1 MREGCR
7 FPPGTTSP
15 IRHRPRWAGEHI
27 RALPMFTAVLLLSAC
42 GRHTL
47 PPPVADAPSVTSG
60 EPATI
65 VEQPEPAG
73 PPSPRPEPPDPRP
86 VVEPVRPPPAPPDDP
101 IVSSPS
107 ADEERIGERVDWWV
121 SYWQTRARDRFTR
134 ALVRMGRYEDFI
146 DAEIAARGLPPSLR
160 YLPVIEAGY
169 YPPAVSPAGAAGL
182 WQFMPATARWMG
194 LGITPLVDQRFD
206 PWAATPRALD
216 FLAELQKQ
224 FKSWFLT
231 LAAYNG
237 GPGRVERTIRA
248 YGGGA
253 PRDDDLFR
261 RIRDRLP
268 AETRDFIP
276 RFLAAARVGSDPGAY
291 GFGDYEKDAPWT
303 FDEIVVGEA
312 VSIDVVA
319 IAAGAPEQ
327 RVRDLN
333 PHLVLGL
340 TPAGD
345 STLLR
350 VPEGTGA
357 GFAER
362 LAAIPADR
370 RVTFTSHSVAAGET
384 LWRIAQNY
392 RVPVSALQAAN
403 PDVEPRRMQI
413 GSRLVVPRAGPVPR
427 PAGSDGSGAERP
439 ADPRPSG
446 GERVHTVKRGDT
458 LWGIA
463 RLYDVELDRLLAHND
478 LDADTTIWPGDEI
491 RIPRG
496 DR

>member
-1 MREGCR
+1 M
-7 FPPGTTSP
+7 
-15 IRHRPRWAGEHI
+15 
-27 RALPMFTAVLLLSAC
+27 RALPLFTVWLLLSAC

-47 PPPVADAPSVTSG
+47 PPSLADAPPVTSG

-65 VEQPEPAG
+65 VAQPRPARL
-73 PPSPRPEPPDPRP
+73 PSPRPDQPDPRS

-107 ADEERIGERVDWWV
+107 ADGKRIGERVDWWV
-121 SYWQTRARDRFTR
+121 NYWQTRAGDRFKR

-160 YLPVIEAGY
+160 YLPVIEAAY

-182 WQFMPATARWMG
+182 WQFMPGTARSMG

-224 FKSWFLT
+224 FKSWFLA

-237 GPGRVERTIRA
+237 GPGRLERAIRDH
-248 YGGGA
+248 GGGA

-276 RFLAAARVGSDPGAY
+276 KFLAAARVAGDPEAY
-291 GFGDYEKDAPWT
+291 GLGDFVKDAPWT
-303 FDEIVVGEA
+303 FDGIVVGEA
-312 VSIDVVA
+312 VSIDVLA
-319 IAAGAPEQ
+319 IAAEAPEE

-345 STLLR
+345 STLVR
-350 VPEGTGA
+350 VPKGSGA
-357 GFAER
+357 RFGER
-362 LAAIPADR
+362 LAAIPVDR
-370 RVTFTSHSVAAGET
+370 RVTFTSHTVAGGET
-384 LWRIAQNY
+384 LWRIARNY
-392 RVPVSALQAAN
+392 RVSVSALQAAN

-413 GSRLVVPRAGPVPR
+413 GSRLVVPRAGSAPKPASGDGDAGERRVNAR
-427 PAGSDGSGAERP
+427 PAE
-439 ADPRPSG
+439 
-446 GERVHTVKRGDT
+446 GERVHTVEHGDT
-458 LWGIA
+458 MWRIA
-463 RLYDVELDRLLAHND
+463 RLYDVELDRLLAHNN
-478 LDADTTIWPGDEI
+478 LDADETIRPGDEI

-496 DR
+496 GP

>member
-1 MREGCR
+1 MV
-7 FPPGTTSP
+7 
-15 IRHRPRWAGEHI
+15 
-27 RALPMFTAVLLLSAC
+27 ALFLSAC
-42 GRHTL
+42 GRHVL
-47 PPPVADAPSVTSG
+47 PPALADAPPVTSG
-60 EPATI
+60 KPATI
-65 VEQPEPAG
+65 VEQPEPGA
-73 PPSPRPEPPDPRP
+73 PPSPRPEQPDPRP
-86 VVEPVRPPPAPPDDP
+86 AREPIRSPPAAPPDDP
-101 IVSSPS
+101 ILSSPS
-107 ADEERIGERVDWWV
+107 TAEERIAQRVDWWV
-121 SYWQTRARDRFTR
+121 NYWQTRASGRFKR

-160 YLPVIEAGY
+160 YLPVIEATY
-169 YPPAVSPAGAAGL
+169 YPSAVSPAGAAGL
-182 WQFMPATARWMG
+182 WQFMPGTARWMG

-224 FKSWFLT
+224 FKSWFLA

-237 GPGRVERTIRA
+237 GPGRLERAIRDH
-248 YGGGA
+248 GGGA

-261 RIRDRLP
+261 RIRGRLP

-276 RFLAAARVGSDPGAY
+276 RFLAAARVASDPEAY
-291 GFGDYEKDAPWT
+291 GLGDYVKDMPWT
-303 FDEIVVGEA
+303 FDEVVVEEA

-319 IAAGAPEQ
+319 IAAEAPEE

-345 STLLR
+345 STLVR
-350 VPEGTGA
+350 VPKGSGV

-370 RVTFTSHSVAAGET
+370 RVTFTSHEVAAGET
-384 LWRIAQNY
+384 LWRIALNY

-403 PDVEPRRMQI
+403 PDVEPRRMRI
-413 GSRLVVPRAGPVPR
+413 GSRLVVPRAGAVPKPEVGDGSAGEQLANPR
-427 PAGSDGSGAERP
+427 PP
-439 ADPRPSG
+439 G

-458 LWGIA
+458 LWRIA
-463 RLYDVELDRLLAHND
+463 RLYEVELDRLLAHNR
-478 LDADTTIWPGDEI
+478 LEADVTIWPGDEI
-491 RIPRG
+491 RIPPG
-496 DR
+496 SP